1 MSCKAKKNEQEKFH
15 LAFICY
21 QVRLCFFA
29 CSTVTLRQRCPRKKD
44 FLITPMVIALT
55 YILRQDSLCSSTIT
69 LLSILP
75 RSGFFLPTS
84 RGKTPV
90 CTVTYILHPGQATRA
105 ARQHHI
111 AGGLLQRCRDP
122 LTIWSS
128 VWLGWWQG
136 AGFEL
141 VLRPHYFDNDLC
153 STDIFFPLCW
163 V

>member
-1 MSCKAKKNEQEKFH
+1 MSCKAKKNKQEKFH

-44 FLITPMVIALT
+44 FLITPMVIAIT

-84 RGKTPV
+84 RGKTSV

-105 ARQHHI
+105 ARQHRI

-128 VWLGWWQG
+128 VWLGW
-136 AGFEL
+136 
-141 VLRPHYFDNDLC
+141 
-153 STDIFFPLCW
+153 
-163 V
+163 